1 MNAYRIEKQISY
13 LSLGS
18 QGMASP
24 CERVGMFVASH
35 GLPQRLPG
43 SSFGGIRGRGSGR
56 IQDSG
61 LELGFKDQGLG

>member
-1 MNAYRIEKQISY
+1 MQMNAYRIEKQISY

-43 SSFGGIRGRGSGR
+43 SSLGGFGAGVQ